1 MYVFLKTKFLEI
13 YDHFSYSE
21 KLPQM
26 PSDHPNNTGT
36 E

>member
-1 MYVFLKTKFLEI
+1 LQKLTEEI
-13 YDHFSYSE
+13 E

-26 PSDHPNNTGT
+26 PSDHPVNNGT